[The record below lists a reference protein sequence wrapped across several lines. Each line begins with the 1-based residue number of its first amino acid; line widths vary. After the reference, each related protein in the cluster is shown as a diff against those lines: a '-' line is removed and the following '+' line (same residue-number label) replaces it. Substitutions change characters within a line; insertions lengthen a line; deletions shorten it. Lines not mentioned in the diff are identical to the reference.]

1 MKNRTFQNK
10 FGILNEKL
18 RFSMKIWIYKREIVI
33 FKINMK
39 FKMENCDFQNKY
51 GILKENS

>member
-1 MKNRTFQNK
+1 MKNRNFQNK

-18 RFSMKIWIYKREIVI
+18 RFSIKIWIYKREIVI